1 VSAFLSSPKKLHTD
15 QHVWGFIDD
24 EDTWIFCKL
33 IVARRAGHV
42 CGSRGFAIPESG
54 MYCVRPVTN
63 FEGLSKN
70 ARIEYREKGD
80 WVMDIHPGE
89 FWVKKF
95 NGLHVSVDYMGGEQV
110 LTVAGYR
117 NQSDPLYRFN
127 YWVKEKHYLPL
138 PKMLHSF
145 VDKYPVINCEY
156 IGGKLVEIHLRQNPD
171 FLWGNTRMIP
181 VWDIE
186 QLENIPEGFR
196 YIPDNPPEEKR
207 LGILIDQ

>member
-1 VSAFLSSPKKLHTD
+1 MSVFSSNLNAKLTD
-15 QHVWGFIDD
+15 QDVWGFIDD

-42 CGSRGFAIPESG
+42 CGSRGFAIPQSG

-63 FEGLSKN
+63 FEGLSKD

-80 WVMDIHPGE
+80 WMMDIHPGE
-89 FWVKKF
+89 FWVEKF
-95 NGLHVSVDYMGGEQV
+95 TGQHVSVDYLGGEQA

-117 NQSDPLYRFN
+117 NQSDPLYRFY
-127 YWVKEKHYLPL
+127 YWVKEDYYLPL
-138 PKMLHSF
+138 PEMLSDF

-156 IGGKLVEIHLRQNPD
+156 IGGKLVEIHLRPNQD
-171 FLWGNTRMIP
+171 FIHGNTRMIP
-181 VWDIE
+181 VWDE
-186 QLENIPEGFR
+186 KQLEEIPPGFR

-207 LGILIDQ
+207 LGMFID